1 MTNLSVAS
9 VFVFVNVE
17 NRVSLKIFSLL
28 TASVSVCVA
37 VKENP
42 VFPLSITHPRVARY
56 ASDKSV
62 VELEA
67 AIDGVEPRADSWAS
81 PLFREV
87 VVESRVV
94 DRRPTLDVALSFLAL
109 VIFLL
114 VIALV
119 LLDVDLD
126 LVPRPPFVIEL
137 LAVLEVVDLDLVL
150 RPPFV
155 IELLA
160 DDVDFDLRALRVRV
174 ELVARVPLVDVDFV
188 LLLIDLLLPYAI
200 IFFLLVINIYINHF
214 LLSCSLSHLIP
225 ARRGL

>member
-1 MTNLSVAS
+1 M
-9 VFVFVNVE
+9 
-17 NRVSLKIFSLL
+17 
-28 TASVSVCVA
+28 
-37 VKENP
+37 
-42 VFPLSITHPRVARY
+42 
-56 ASDKSV
+56 
-62 VELEA
+62 
-67 AIDGVEPRADSWAS
+67 
-81 PLFREV
+81 
-87 VVESRVV
+87 
-94 DRRPTLDVALSFLAL
+94 ALSFLAL

-214 LLSCSLSHLIP
+214 L
-225 ARRGL
+225 